1 MIRLYDIG
9 RDEKYKRPKLLV
21 KRNFKREINIKDTI
35 AFTKFVT
42 EDLELNKYDNEH
54 VYLITTD
61 YYDNIIGTFLISIGD
76 FKGCE
81 IYPRNIA
88 TAILLSGGRKFL
100 IMHNHPDGVLEF
112 SESDVTIVSIMK
124 GISILLKTEFINSYI
139 FTSKGFITDTMN
151 SPMYYDQMGGI
162 NLCRQD

>member
-1 MIRLYDIG
+1 
-9 RDEKYKRPKLLV
+9 
-21 KRNFKREINIKDTI
+21 
-35 AFTKFVT
+35 
-42 EDLELNKYDNEH
+42 
-54 VYLITTD
+54 
-61 YYDNIIGTFLISIGD
+61 
-76 FKGCE
+76 
-81 IYPRNIA
+81 
-88 TAILLSGGRKFL
+88 
-100 IMHNHPDGVLEF
+100 MHNHPDGVLEF